1 MAMATSDSKQ
11 SDLTVNLEDR
21 TYMDDAAFI
30 DNMFTFQLIALVVCF
45 ATANL
50 GCFKFC
56 NKNDLRD
63 SQLKSTASVVQP
75 EQSNAGLLSPD

>member
-1 MAMATSDSKQ
+1 MTSPDVKQ
-11 SDLTVNLEDR
+11 TDLTVNLNDR

-56 NKNDLRD
+56 NNNDVRD
-63 SQLKSTASVVQP
+63 SQLKSTASIVP

>member
-1 MAMATSDSKQ
+1 MTSPDVKQ
-11 SDLTVNLEDR
+11 TDLTVNLNDR

-56 NKNDLRD
+56 NRNDLRD
-63 SQLKSTASVVQP
+63 SQLKSTASMIAQP